1 MNKRILVVDNEESIL
16 LALKRYFVRIGFAVD
31 CARELE
37 EAEALT
43 TYIEYDLAIV
53 DLSLREHG
61 GTEGL
66 EVLRFLRQNRPQ
78 TRTILLTANGT
89 PTIEKE
95 AFRRGC
101 DAFLH
106 KPKPLPELARIA
118 RQLTE
123 RCA

>member
-78 TRTILLTANGT
+78 TRTILLTAHGT

-106 KPKPLPELARIA
+106 KPKPLPELAKIA
-118 RQLTE
+118 RKLTE
-123 RCA
+123 KCA